1 MPGKGETVTTE
12 RSPVAY
18 YPGCSLDGL
27 AVEYDRSTRAVCEA
41 LGIRLAEIPD
51 WSCCG
56 STPAHSLDPLLSGAL
71 AGRNLAVAERM
82 GCDVV
87 MTPCPGCLRSLKG
100 ALEIH
105 EDPDRREPL
114 LDLMDMPFQGKV
126 RAISVLE
133 LLFNALEAGE
143 LSGERVKRPLTDLV
157 IAPYYGCL
165 LTRPAAFARFD
176 DPEDP
181 VSMDRIL
188 AAVGA
193 TVVDFPF
200 KTECCGATYGVA
212 RNPIVTELTGRILDM
227 AVRLNAQ
234 AVAVACPLCQQNLD
248 LRQSQVDRR
257 WNRSFN
263 LPVVYLPQ
271 LVGLALG
278 IDPEALGLDKLVVSA
293 DGLLSHLQSVSEGI

>member
-1 MPGKGETVTTE
+1 MTTE
-12 RSPVAY
+12 RPAVAY

-41 LGIRLAEIPD
+41 LGIRLVEIPD

-100 ALEIH
+100 ALEIV
-105 EDPDRREPL
+105 EDPERREPL
-114 LDLMDMPFQGKV
+114 LDLMNMPFQGTV

-133 LLFNALEAGE
+133 ILWDALEAGLLRE
-143 LSGERVKRPLTDLV
+143 ERVSRPLTGLA

-176 DPEDP
+176 DPENP

-188 AAVGA
+188 TAIGA

-212 RNPIVTELTGRILDM
+212 RNSIVTELTGRILDM
-227 AVRLNAQ
+227 ALRLNAQ

-257 WNRSFN
+257 WSRSFN

-278 IDPEALGLDKLVVSA
+278 LAPEELGLDKLVVSA
-293 DGLLSHLQSVSEGI
+293 DALLDHLQRVSEGI